1 MKTRYYIVDNDG
13 ELNLVEAVSQAAAR
27 NHVARKRITVRYAT
41 QQDLVTLLSGG
52 MTLQQAGAS
61 DKEE

>member
-1 MKTRYYIVDNDG
+1 MKTRCYIVDNDG

-41 QQDLVTLLSGG
+41 QQDLVTLLSSGV
-52 MTLQQAGAS
+52 TLQQAGAS

>member
-41 QQDLVTLLSGG
+41 QQDLVTLLSSG

-61 DKEE
+61 EEGG